1 MCIRDSK
8 LTQLVYKIFLRNHL
22 NQQQQLIWVLKK
34 TFFIIKILYLTLEFW
49 REQFMS
55 HLTSDDSGASQLIGY
70 VYTALIS
77 VLILS
82 SMMLTSSTMLNGSV
96 SNTVQEEAEQLA
108 LYFQLA
114 VEDLLNTV
122 REYPDSSP
130 TMVLDTGIEAI
141 NHGIQYKVSGLN
153 TGLKVTTI
161 QPRGGSF
168 EVNFPIA
175 PAISIETTDSA
186 ALMSTTSYIVIS
198 YDDNLKV
205 VKLTSG

>member
-1 MCIRDSK
+1 M
-8 LTQLVYKIFLRNHL
+8 LR
-22 NQQQQLIWVLKK
+22 
-34 TFFIIKILYLTLEFW
+34 
-49 REQFMS
+49 
-55 HLTSDDSGASQLIGY
+55 LTSDNSGASQLIGY

-96 SNTVQEEAEQLA
+96 SNTAQEEAEQLA

-114 VEDLLNTV
+114 VEDLLNTI
-122 REYPDSSP
+122 REYPGSSP
-130 TMVLDTGIEAI
+130 VMVLDTGIEAI
-141 NHGIQYKVSGLN
+141 NHGIQYKVTGLT

-168 EVNFPIA
+168 EVNFPLA
-175 PAISIETTDSA
+175 PATSIETTNSA
-186 ALMSTTSYIVIS
+186 SLKSTTSYIVIS

>member
-1 MCIRDSK
+1 M
-8 LTQLVYKIFLRNHL
+8 
-22 NQQQQLIWVLKK
+22 
-34 TFFIIKILYLTLEFW
+34 TLEFW
-49 REQFMS
+49 RGQFMLR
-55 HLTSDDSGASQLIGY
+55 LTSDDSGASQLIGY

-96 SNTVQEEAEQLA
+96 SNTAQEEAEQLA

-114 VEDLLNTV
+114 VEDLLNTI
-122 REYPDSSP
+122 REYPGSSP
-130 TMVLDTGIEAI
+130 VMTLDTGIEAI
-141 NHGIQYKVSGLN
+141 NHGIQYKVTGST

-168 EVNFPIA
+168 EVTFPLA
-175 PAISIETTDSA
+175 PAVLIETPNTVS
-186 ALMSTTSYIVIS
+186 LKSTTSYIVIS
-198 YDDNLKV
+198 YDENLKV

>member
-1 MCIRDSK
+1 M
-8 LTQLVYKIFLRNHL
+8 
-22 NQQQQLIWVLKK
+22 
-34 TFFIIKILYLTLEFW
+34 TLEFW
-49 REQFMS
+49 REQFMLR
-55 HLTSDDSGASQLIGY
+55 LTSDDSGASQLIGY

-96 SNTVQEEAEQLA
+96 SNTAQEEAEQLA

-122 REYPDSSP
+122 REYPNSSRVV
-130 TMVLDTGIEAI
+130 VLDTGIEAI
-141 NHGIQYKVSGLN
+141 NHGIQYKVTGLT

-168 EVNFPIA
+168 EVNFPLE
-175 PAISIETTDSA
+175 PATSIETTNSA
-186 ALMSTTSYIVIS
+186 SLKSTTSYIVIS
-198 YDDNLKV
+198 YDVNLKV

>member
-1 MCIRDSK
+1 M
-8 LTQLVYKIFLRNHL
+8 LR
-22 NQQQQLIWVLKK
+22 
-34 TFFIIKILYLTLEFW
+34 
-49 REQFMS
+49 
-55 HLTSDDSGASQLIGY
+55 LTSDDSGASQLIGY

-82 SMMLTSSTMLNGSV
+82 SMMLTSSTMLNCSV
-96 SNTVQEEAEQLA
+96 SNTAQEEAEQLA

-122 REYPDSSP
+122 REYPGSSP
-130 TMVLDTGIEAI
+130 VMVLDTGIEAI
-141 NHGIQYKVSGLN
+141 NHGIQYKVTGLT

-168 EVNFPIA
+168 EVNFPLA
-175 PAISIETTDSA
+175 PATSIETTNSA
-186 ALMSTTSYIVIS
+186 SLKSTTSYIVIS

>member
-1 MCIRDSK
+1 M
-8 LTQLVYKIFLRNHL
+8 LR
-22 NQQQQLIWVLKK
+22 
-34 TFFIIKILYLTLEFW
+34 
-49 REQFMS
+49 
-55 HLTSDDSGASQLIGY
+55 LTSDDSGASPLIGY

-96 SNTVQEEAEQLA
+96 SNTAQEEAEQLA

-122 REYPDSSP
+122 REYPGSSP
-130 TMVLDTGIEAI
+130 VMVLDTGIEAI
-141 NHGIQYKVSGLN
+141 NHGIQYKVTGLT

-168 EVNFPIA
+168 EVNFPLA
-175 PAISIETTDSA
+175 PATSIETTNSA
-186 ALMSTTSYIVIS
+186 SLKSTTSYIVIS
-198 YDDNLKV
+198 YDENLKV

>member
-1 MCIRDSK
+1 M
-8 LTQLVYKIFLRNHL
+8 LR
-22 NQQQQLIWVLKK
+22 
-34 TFFIIKILYLTLEFW
+34 
-49 REQFMS
+49 
-55 HLTSDDSGASQLIGY
+55 LTSDDSGASQLIGY

-96 SNTVQEEAEQLA
+96 SNTAQEEAEQLA

-114 VEDLLNTV
+114 VEDLLNTI
-122 REYPDSSP
+122 REYPGSSP
-130 TMVLDTGIEAI
+130 VMVLDTGIEAI
-141 NHGIQYKVSGLN
+141 NHGIQYKVTGLT

-161 QPRGGSF
+161 QPRGGTF
-168 EVNFPIA
+168 EVNFPLA
-175 PAISIETTDSA
+175 PATSIETTNSA
-186 ALMSTTSYIVIS
+186 SLKSTTSYIVIS

>member
-1 MCIRDSK
+1 M
-8 LTQLVYKIFLRNHL
+8 L
-22 NQQQQLIWVLKK
+22 
-34 TFFIIKILYLTLEFW
+34 
-49 REQFMS
+49 

-96 SNTVQEEAEQLA
+96 SNTAQEEAEQLA

-122 REYPDSSP
+122 REYPGSSP
-130 TMVLDTGIEAI
+130 VMTLDTGIEAI
-141 NHGIQYKVSGLN
+141 NHGIQYKVTGST

-168 EVNFPIA
+168 EVTFPLA
-175 PAISIETTDSA
+175 PAVSIETTNSA
-186 ALMSTTSYIVIS
+186 SLKSTTSYIVIS
-198 YDDNLKV
+198 YDENLKV
-205 VKLTSG
+205 VTLTSGW

>member
-1 MCIRDSK
+1 M
-8 LTQLVYKIFLRNHL
+8 L
-22 NQQQQLIWVLKK
+22 
-34 TFFIIKILYLTLEFW
+34 
-49 REQFMS
+49 

-96 SNTVQEEAEQLA
+96 SNTAQEEAEQLA
-108 LYFQLA
+108 LYFQLV

-122 REYPDSSP
+122 REYPGSSP
-130 TMVLDTGIEAI
+130 VMTLDTGIEAI
-141 NHGIQYKVSGLN
+141 NHGIQYKVTGST

-168 EVNFPIA
+168 EVTVPLA
-175 PAISIETTDSA
+175 PAVSIETTNSA
-186 ALMSTTSYIVIS
+186 SLKSTTSYIVIS
-198 YDDNLKV
+198 YDENLKV
-205 VKLTSG
+205 VTLTSG